1 MRDYS
6 EDALVEQPAIAL
18 FAELGWE
25 TANCWSEWIGPS
37 GDAPPERLYLGR
49 ETTAEMVLVP
59 KLREALSRLNPKLP
73 SEALDLAIEE
83 LAKDRSSMSP
93 AQANREVYGLLK
105 DGVRAAV
112 SSEEAG
118 DEVETVCVI
127 AWNDP
132 EDNDFFLASQFRVSG
147 EMYKRRADLVG
158 FINGLPLVLF
168 ELKRP
173 TVRLE
178 HAYRDNV
185 RDYKSG
191 VPRLF
196 DHNAFI
202 VLSNGTESRVG
213 SMTASWEHFA
223 EWKKVGSEEE
233 KGVVSLET
241 MIRGACR
248 KERLLDIVE
257 NFTLF
262 SETGGSGG
270 LVKLVAKNHQYL
282 GVNNAVDAL
291 ENLGENRGR
300 LGVFWHT
307 QGSGKSYSMVFFSQK
322 VLRKLEGDYTF
333 LIVTDR
339 QELDDQIYKTFASV
353 GAVTEGQVQAESGE
367 HLKRL
372 LRENHRNV
380 FTLIQKFHT
389 GRDDPAG
396 RLRYPKLSDRSD
408 VIVMTDEAHRSQYD
422 TFAMNMRHALPNAA
436 FIGFTGTPLM
446 AEEEKTREVF
456 GDYVSVY
463 DFRQSVEDG
472 ATVPLYY
479 ENRIPELQLTN
490 AAFNEELE
498 GLIEA
503 AELDEAQEKRLEREF
518 GREYHLITRDDRL
531 ERVAEDIVSHFTGRG
546 QPGKAMVVS
555 IDKATAVRMHDK
567 VRKYWEREIE
577 HLEKESAAV
586 ETLHATSPP
595 ATSLRED
602 ATHLREKIA
611 FMRETDM
618 AVVVSPGQN
627 EVEDMAKKGLDIA
640 SHRRRMLREDMDRK
654 FKDPGD
660 PFRIVFVCAMWMTGF
675 DAPSVGAIYLDK
687 PMRNHTLMQT
697 IARANRVFEG
707 KLNGLIVDYIGVFR
721 NLQKALAIYGSG
733 TDGDMPVKDKEQLV
747 EALRAAVEEAE
758 GFCKE
763 HGMDIR
769 KILAADGFERL
780 ALLDDAVEAI
790 LTGGDESKKRFLLL
804 AGIVEKLYRAILP
817 DPVAGEFGELW
828 KLFSMLAEKVRSL
841 APPADISGVMGG
853 VDELLDRSVAAEGYV
868 IRETSDGD
876 DERLVNLGEINF
888 EALRAR
894 FERGRRRT
902 VAETL
907 RGRVNAKLGRMA
919 RLNKSRTDYQER
931 LRQLISAYNSG
942 SMNVEAYFEALL
954 KFAGEL
960 DEEEQRGVSEGLS
973 EEELA
978 VFDLLMKPEVSMTE
992 KERARVKEVARELLD
1007 TLKKE
1012 KLTLDWRKRQRSR
1025 AEVRVAIEESL
1036 DELPEN
1042 FTPNLYRA
1050 KCEAVYQHVYDSYY
1064 GSGESIY
1071 AKAS

>member
-1 MRDYS
+1 MKDYS

-25 TANCWSEWIGPS
+25 TANCWSEWIGPPD
-37 GDAPPERLYLGR
+37 DAQPDRLYLGR
-49 ETTAEMVLVP
+49 ETTAEVVLVP
-59 KLREALSRLNPKLP
+59 KLRVALARLNPELP
-73 SEALDLAIEE
+73 PEALDLAVEE

-93 AQANREVYGLLK
+93 AHANREVYGLIR
-105 DGVRAAV
+105 DGVRVTV

-118 DEVETVCVI
+118 DEVETVRVI

-132 EDNDFFLASQFRVSG
+132 ENNDFFLASQFRVSG

-158 FINGLPLVLF
+158 FVNGLPLVLF

-185 RDYKSG
+185 CDYKSG

-223 EWKKVGSEEE
+223 EWKKVSDEEE

-241 MIRGACR
+241 MIRGTCQ

-262 SETGGSGG
+262 SDTGGSGG

-291 ENLGENRGR
+291 ENLGGNRGR

-339 QELDDQIYKTFASV
+339 RELDDQIYKTFAGV
-353 GAVTEGQVQAESGE
+353 GAVTEGQVQAEDGG

-389 GRDDPAG
+389 RSGA
-396 RLRYPKLSDRSD
+396 RYPKLSDRSD

-436 FIGFTGTPLM
+436 FIGFTGTPLV
-446 AEEEKTREVF
+446 AGEEKTREVF

-531 ERVAEDIVSHFTGRG
+531 ERIAEDIVSHFTGRG

-567 VRKYWEREIE
+567 VRGYWKREIE
-577 HLEKESAAV
+577 HLRERIENSATDERRELEEKVAYMQ
-586 ETLHATSPP
+586 
-595 ATSLRED
+595 
-602 ATHLREKIA
+602 K
-611 FMRETDM
+611 TDM

-627 EVEDMAKKGLDIA
+627 EIEDMAKKGLDITP
-640 SHRRRMLREDMDRK
+640 HRRRMLREDMDKK
-654 FKDPGD
+654 FKDPDD

-707 KLNGLIVDYIGVFR
+707 KSNGLIVDYIGVFR
-721 NLQKALAIYGSG
+721 NLQKALAIYGAG
-733 TDGDMPVKDKEQLV
+733 AGGDMPVKDKAQLV
-747 EALRAAVEEAE
+747 EALRAAVGEAE
-758 GFCKE
+758 NFCKE
-763 HGMDIR
+763 HGIDTR
-769 KILAADGFERL
+769 KILAAEGFERL

-790 LTGGDESKKRFLLL
+790 LTGGDESKKRFILL
-804 AGIVEKLYRAILP
+804 AGVVEKLYRAILP
-817 DPVAGEFGELW
+817 DPVAGEFGELR
-828 KLFSMLAEKVRSL
+828 KLFAVLAEKVRSL
-841 APPADISGVMGG
+841 APPVEISDFMGG
-853 VDELLDRSVAAEGYV
+853 VEKLLDRSVAAEGYV
-868 IRETSDGD
+868 IRESPDSGDG
-876 DERLVNLGEINF
+876 ERLVNLGEINF

-894 FERGRRRT
+894 FERGRKRT

-907 RGRVNAKLGRMA
+907 RGRVNAKLARMA

-931 LRQLISAYNSG
+931 LRRLIEAYNSG

-960 DEEEQRGVSEGLS
+960 DEEEQRSVSEGLS

-978 VFDLLMKPEVSMTE
+978 VFDLLTKPEVSMTE
-992 KERARVKEVARELLD
+992 KERARVKEVARELLA

-1042 FTPNLYRA
+1042 FTSDLYRA
-1050 KCEAVYQHVYDSYY
+1050 KCEVVYQHVYDSYY